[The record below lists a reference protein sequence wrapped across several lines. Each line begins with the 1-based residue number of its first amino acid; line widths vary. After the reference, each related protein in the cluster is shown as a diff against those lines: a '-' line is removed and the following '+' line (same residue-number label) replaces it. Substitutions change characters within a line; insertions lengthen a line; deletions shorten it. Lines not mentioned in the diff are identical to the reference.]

1 MNMPHDHIP
10 GHAPH
15 PEKKGH
21 KRQKDEV
28 QPEAEKGIDE
38 GLQVIYG
45 DDRSDLHTVHRDT
58 SRLTRTLIRVV
69 VALAALAVITFGSFF
84 VYNRFF
90 ATDSDNRPLVMS
102 IEVPP
107 EVKSG
112 DKIQMSV
119 KYANPSKVPL
129 ASLELDIN
137 LPSSFRLVAAQP
149 QPTNPE
155 ELVWNIG
162 SLGTHSDGRITLEG
176 VWTSHVP
183 SATNVQVLARY
194 KPANFNAD
202 FSDIVTET
210 VTTLSSVLALEMTG
224 PETGIPGQALSYK
237 ATITNTGHERVQ
249 DASFVLTMPPG
260 FILSSSTPAL
270 QPGAEAKWVLAELAP
285 EEVATVEWIGSFA
298 ADASDV
304 QQLSGAVAVPEGER
318 NLTQTAAQWFTD
330 VAGSDLQVTLVANGS
345 ADKATTEL
353 GGVLRL
359 SLRVQNA
366 GTEDLQG
373 ASLLIDF
380 QPETG
385 VPLNWGS
392 AVLAGGKVTADG
404 VAFDETVVGM
414 LAKGEKRTFNLSF
427 PVKDVLA
434 AGEVDTWKVTAFA
447 TMGEK
452 KVQTAPVEVSL
463 NARAEIS
470 ATARYYAADS
480 GAPLGDGPMPPKS
493 GESTSYKIFW
503 TIDPSVHALEK
514 VVMTATLPP
523 DVVWNERASAS
534 LGGIS
539 FDGTSQTVRWEIAEV
554 SAEQAATAEF
564 SVRLTPGDEDVGTF
578 AKLLSGSSF
587 RATDRE
593 TEASLEES
601 ADALT
606 TELPTDSFAA
616 GKGLVVD

>member
-15 PEKKGH
+15 SEKKGH
-21 KRQKDEV
+21 KRHRDE
-28 QPEAEKGIDE
+28 PTAEEEKGIDE

-58 SRLTRTLIRVV
+58 SRVTRILVRLV
-69 VALAALAVITFGSFF
+69 VALAIMAVIAFSSFF
-84 VYNRFF
+84 IYNQFF
-90 ATDSDNRPLVMS
+90 APGSDNRPLVMN

-112 DKIQMSV
+112 DKVQMSV
-119 KYANPSKVPL
+119 SYSNPSNVPL

-137 LPSSFRLVAAQP
+137 LPSSFELVGAQP
-149 QPTNPE
+149 QPTDPE

-210 VTTLSSVLALEMTG
+210 VTTLSSVLTLEMSG
-224 PETGIPGQALSYK
+224 PETGVPGQPLTYK
-237 ATITNTGHERVQ
+237 AIVTNTGQERVS
-249 DASFVLTMPPG
+249 DASFVLAMPPG
-260 FILSSSTPAL
+260 FILSSSTPPL
-270 QPGAEAKWVLAELAP
+270 QPGAEAKWQLAELAP

-304 QQLSGAVAVPEGER
+304 QQLSGAVTVPEGER
-318 NLTQTAAQWFTD
+318 DLTQTAAQWFTD

-373 ASLLIDF
+373 TSLLIDF
-380 QPETG
+380 QPESG
-385 VPLNWGS
+385 LPLNWGS
-392 AVLAGGKVTADG
+392 AVLAGGKVTTDG
-404 VAFDETVVGM
+404 VAFDEAVVGM
-414 LAKGEKRTFNLSF
+414 LAKGEKKTFNLSF
-427 PVKDVLA
+427 PIKDALA
-434 AGEVDTWKVTAFA
+434 VGEIDTWQVTAFA
-447 TMGEK
+447 TMGERR
-452 KVQTAPVEVSL
+452 VQTAPVEVSL
-463 NARAEIS
+463 NAS
-470 ATARYYAADS
+470 ATVSAAARYYAADS
-480 GAPLGDGPMPPKS
+480 GAPIGDGPLPPKS

-503 TIDPSVHALEK
+503 TIDPSVHALER

-523 DVVWNERASAS
+523 DVVWNERTSAS
-534 LGGIS
+534 LGNIS
-539 FDGTSQTVRWEIAEV
+539 FDGTSQTVRWEIAELP
-554 SAEQAATAEF
+554 AEQAASAEF

-587 RATDRE
+587 RATDME
-593 TEASLEES
+593 TESSLEES

-606 TELPTDSFAA
+606 TELPADSFAT